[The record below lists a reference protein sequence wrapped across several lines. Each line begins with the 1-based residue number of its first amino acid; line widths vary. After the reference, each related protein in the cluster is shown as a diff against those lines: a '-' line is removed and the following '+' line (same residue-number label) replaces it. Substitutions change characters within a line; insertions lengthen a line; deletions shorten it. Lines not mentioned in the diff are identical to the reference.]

1 MEQEGCGTGGGEV
14 NPHELTHAVDSLL
27 HVFHFCTLP
36 NLGLNET
43 SDGKELNRAVE
54 WILKVEK

>member
-54 WILKVEK
+54 